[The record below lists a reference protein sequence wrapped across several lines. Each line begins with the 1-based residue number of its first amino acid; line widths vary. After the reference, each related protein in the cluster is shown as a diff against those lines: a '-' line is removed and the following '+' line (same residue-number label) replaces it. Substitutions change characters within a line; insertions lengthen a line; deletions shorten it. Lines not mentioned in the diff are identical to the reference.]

1 MGRTVTF
8 KIYRNVTDAELAQ
21 QFLTDHHI
29 ASRVE
34 VDEISGGVKLLL
46 DENDLEKAQELLLQ

>member
-8 KIYRNVTDAELAQ
+8 KIYRNVPDAELAQ
-21 QFLTDHHI
+21 QFLTDHDI
-29 ASRVE
+29 PSRVE

>member
-8 KIYRNVTDAELAQ
+8 KIYRNVPDADLAQ
-21 QFLTDHHI
+21 QFLTDHNI
-29 ASRVE
+29 ASQIV
-34 VDEISGGVKLLL
+34 VDEISGGVKLLI